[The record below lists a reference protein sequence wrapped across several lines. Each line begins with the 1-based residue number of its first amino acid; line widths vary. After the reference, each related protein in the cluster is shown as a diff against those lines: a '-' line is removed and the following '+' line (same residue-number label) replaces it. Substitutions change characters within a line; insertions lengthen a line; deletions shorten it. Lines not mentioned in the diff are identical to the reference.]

1 MNEKW
6 VKLDKLACLYV
17 EKVLIRFDIPLL
29 FVCNTQESNIK
40 YLTLCTNEETDEFL
54 LAECNN
60 AVLLELLREKQ
71 SIDGVFKMAEKLFL
85 VDCCNNLCK
94 SLSIEEVSGEML
106 PDDNTFFTIKNK
118 SIDEYI
124 EKLANG
130 IMNIPYK
137 VDSNLCVDIGA
148 KDIKNKQ
155 KSIEHTLIQLVEN
168 IIPHD
173 NILDILYLPRVDKL
187 DNVSKNIYKVD
198 KGVANGQGKKD
209 YFTSAA

>member
-6 VKLDKLACLYV
+6 IELGELGCLYV

-40 YLTLCTNEETDEFL
+40 YLTLCVNEETDEFL
-54 LAECNN
+54 LVECNN
-60 AVLLELLREKQ
+60 TVLLELLRGKQ
-71 SIDGVFKMAEKLFL
+71 SIDGVFKMAKKLFF

-94 SLSIEEVSGEML
+94 SLGIEEVSGEML

-130 IMNIPYK
+130 IMDISYK

-148 KDIKNKQ
+148 KNIKNKQ
-155 KSIEHTLIQLVEN
+155 KSIKYISIQLVDN
-168 IIPHD
+168 IIPRN
-173 NILDILYLPRVDKL
+173 NILDILVLPQVDKI
-187 DNVSKNIYKVD
+187 DNVFKNTYKVD
-198 KGVANGQGKKD
+198 KGVANGHGKKGC
-209 YFTSAA
+209 FASAA